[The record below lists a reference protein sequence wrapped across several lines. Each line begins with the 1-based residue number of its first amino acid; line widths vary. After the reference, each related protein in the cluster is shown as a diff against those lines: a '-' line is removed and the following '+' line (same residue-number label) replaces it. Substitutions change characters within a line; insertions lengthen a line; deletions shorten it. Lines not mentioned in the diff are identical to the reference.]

1 MNGRVKAYV
10 ILDDKMKVGRHMK
23 KRFLVGMVG
32 IILLVG
38 CDNSQETATPQ
49 ADSVAV
55 EGLKSSVAKQV
66 SDLQMQVDQL
76 QQRLDAVDEENGDQ
90 GLALYTLNHIINATS
105 DVEVQYGY
113 IEGISENKVTVKRVD
128 MLTDLNRPN
137 GYRIE
142 ELDRDE
148 TFLLDE
154 KMLYFVVYEVAP
166 ELVDFA
172 DFKKQAVSSKLFTF
186 TIVDGKLLVIKEQ
199 YLP

>member
-1 MNGRVKAYV
+1 
-10 ILDDKMKVGRHMK
+10 MK

-32 IILLVG
+32 IILLAG

-105 DVEVQYGY
+105 DVEAKYGY
-113 IEGISENKVTVKRVD
+113 IESISENKVTVKRVE
-128 MLTDLNRPN
+128 MVTDSSRPN
-137 GYRIE
+137 GYRIDELNQNE
-142 ELDRDE
+142 E
-148 TFLLDE
+148 FLLDE
-154 KMLYFVVYEVAP
+154 TMLYFVVYEVAP